1 MAAQV
6 KRSYC
11 GKFKISQENKILYF
25 HFFSS
30 VSSTAS
36 AAVSIMKRPLHHNT
50 LFFCIFV
57 TWKYALKVWC
67 DLFSLHS
74 CHMLLMF
81 LGPWW
86 RRRDVRHVNRH
97 IVCDSC
103 GLCNHTL
110 LSASRF
116 HIHCNHFWKVQ
127 LYWLIWEALPKQC
140 ACFFG
145 LIYALNLEYPAVLK
159 NTFDFIQRVILSLGH
174 KSLKPK
180 IQSLKN
186 RLLL

>member
-6 KRSYC
+6 KLSYC

-50 LFFCIFV
+50 LLWKGLYIIIHYFFCIFV

-97 IVCDSC
+97 IVCDSW

-110 LSASRF
+110 LSASRC
-116 HIHCNHFWKVQ
+116 HIHCYHFVRYSCTGWSEKPSQSNV
-127 LYWLIWEALPKQC
+127 
-140 ACFFG
+140 
-145 LIYALNLEYPAVLK
+145 PA
-159 NTFDFIQRVILSLGH
+159 FLG
-174 KSLKPK
+174 SFMLW
-180 IQSLKN
+180 I
-186 RLLL
+186 